1 MRSPLP
7 LQESA
12 VYIIFLISLMA
23 GIAILAG
30 RRSTGIA
37 LSLISIM
44 TLAGLLV
51 HHMTD
56 KLPISL

>member
-1 MRSPLP
+1 M
-7 LQESA
+7 
-12 VYIIFLISLMA
+12 YIIFLIAFASALL
-23 GIAILAG
+23 ILSG
-30 RRSTGIA
+30 RRSAGMVC
-37 LSLISIM
+37 SLLTIV

>member
-1 MRSPLP
+1 M
-7 LQESA
+7 
-12 VYIIFLISLMA
+12 YFIFLISLIA

-30 RRSTGIA
+30 RRSLGIV
-37 LSLISIM
+37 LSLMSII

-56 KLPISL
+56 QLPISL